1 MTVKLNEIKW
11 EVASDRYSEK
21 YEIDED
27 FDSKKDAIEYING
40 ESMAKHFYLIKTTIT
55 RTIIKKINL
64 KRPRTCHGG
73 WYKGHNVSQID
84 LDNETKNPFCIHC
97 GYKLR
102 RVTRNYGNVSWV
114 AVNPLVHK
122 EDEDAGSKK

>member
-1 MTVKLNEIKW
+1 MIKLKETKF

-21 YEIDED
+21 YDVEED
-27 FDSKKDAIEYING
+27 FDSKKDAMEYINE

-55 RTIIKKINL
+55 RKIIKKINL
-64 KRPRTCHGG
+64 KRPRPCHGG
-73 WYKGHNVSQID
+73 WHKGHDASTLD
-84 LDNETKNPFCIHC
+84 LKNEVKNPFCVHC

-102 RVTRNYGNVSWV
+102 RVTRDWGNSSWV

-122 EDEDAGSKK
+122 ED